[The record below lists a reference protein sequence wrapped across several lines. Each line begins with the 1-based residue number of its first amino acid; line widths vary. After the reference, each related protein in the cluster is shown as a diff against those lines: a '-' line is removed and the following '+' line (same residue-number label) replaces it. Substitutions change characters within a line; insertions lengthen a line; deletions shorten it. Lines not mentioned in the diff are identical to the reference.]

1 FLGTRLTLNDVEDT
15 TLLAGVILDL
25 DQEERVF
32 SVEFERRLNDSL
44 SLEIE
49 GQVFDNI
56 DENDLLNGFARDSFI
71 EIRLSWYF

>member
-32 SVEFERRLNDSL
+32 SVEFERRLNDRL

-49 GQVFDNI
+49 GQIYDNI
-56 DENDLLNGFARDSFI
+56 DENDLLNGFAHDSFI